1 MAELSLK
8 IRLGLGVAFLVASP
22 VLCLE
27 QTTGEARS
35 LDERF
40 TAGEPDGAA
49 LVEHGAGDA
58 PALPF
63 EDLAP
68 EDGVILSGLVVSEL
82 GDPIDIDLMVPD
94 STVEGGWAP
103 QGKILM
109 DGPGE
114 LSLVVPKDMGVLVI
128 QAFQDLDGN
137 GPSASDPFVGLQL
150 TIGDEDQVADFT
162 LVEGA
167 YADFT
172 LEGASSTTAFP
183 DHEGEWTLLS
193 GTVSSALEGTIA
205 VDFLSPDP
213 KAPSGTAFLTK
224 TQLEPG
230 AYELAVPRGLGPLTL
245 QFFQDQT
252 GDGPDATDPFAQIEL
267 VVGDQETLSRDV
279 ILEAGTWAAPAQ
291 GGGGGGSA
299 GPGDALFE
307 DVGSSP
313 VTLSGELILVGV
325 EATQVALDVY
335 RVDAGG
341 HGGRS
346 FLKKIYISPGSFSFQ
361 APSGYGELL
370 FEAAIDADGDG
381 PTPGDP
387 FGSCD
392 QTPVRIGD
400 TDITDLT
407 ITVSG

>member
-8 IRLGLGVAFLVASP
+8 FRLGVGVALLVAAP

-27 QTTGEARS
+27 KTTGQART

-40 TAGEPDGAA
+40 TAGEPDGAV

-63 EDLAP
+63 ADLAP
-68 EDGVILSGLVVSEL
+68 EDAIVLSGMVVSEL
-82 GDPIDIDLMVPD
+82 GEPIDVDLMVPD

-109 DGPGE
+109 DAPGE
-114 LSLVVPKDMGVLVI
+114 LALMVPKDMGVLVI

-150 TIGDEDQVADFT
+150 TIEGEDLVVDFT

-167 YADFT
+167 YAEFT
-172 LEGASSTTAFP
+172 LQGASSATAFP

-205 VDFLSPDP
+205 VDFLGPDP

-224 TQLEPG
+224 TQLDPG

-267 VVGDQETLSRDV
+267 VIGDQEALVHDV
-279 ILEAGTWAAPAQ
+279 TLEAGSWSAPAQ
-291 GGGGGGSA
+291 GGGGSA
-299 GPGDALFE
+299 GPGDVLFE
-307 DVGSSP
+307 DLGPSP
-313 VTLSGELILVGV
+313 VTLSGELILDGV
-325 EATQVALDVY
+325 EATQVAVDVY

-346 FLKKIYISPGSFSFQ
+346 FLKKVYITPGSFSFQ
-361 APSGYGELL
+361 APAGYGELL
-370 FEAAIDADGDG
+370 FEATIDPDGDG

-387 FGSCD
+387 FGSCG
-392 QTPVRIGD
+392 QNPVRIGD
-400 TDITDLT
+400 KDITDLT